1 MGEKYAADG
10 AEVRIHALQVE
21 IVAWLVVFFAGN
33 KRKGIFYT
41 ETKIMIYLVL
51 FFFFYLIQWLRKFS
65 RIYGCQL
72 HEIRFY
78 DIFVHFLIVIQMKWF
93 IPFKYI
99 TFIYLG
105 PCEKSKK
112 KN

>member
-51 FFFFYLIQWLRKFS
+51 FFFSISFNDW
-65 RIYGCQL
+65 
-72 HEIRFY
+72 EN
-78 DIFVHFLIVIQMKWF
+78 FLEFTGVNYMK
-93 IPFKYI
+93 
-99 TFIYLG
+99 
-105 PCEKSKK
+105 
-112 KN
+112 